1 MFLHI
6 LTKLMPLTNWA
17 LPQIS
22 LPQISILGLLDIL
35 WYALDISLFVF
46 WVIGG

>member
-1 MFLHI
+1 MYLHI
-6 LTKLMPLTNWA
+6 LTKLMPLTNSV
-17 LPQIS
+17 LPQLS
-22 LPQISILGLLDIL
+22 LPEISIVGLVDIL